1 MCHYKLTREVKVHS
15 LFVFWCVGP
24 GTLAVSMTVSFS
36 CFQETQVAAATTEL
50 MSPTRRDYQRGIKEN
65 LGGELSSKVLS
76 YQNKPPGS
84 RDSLTSLKILYRPA
98 GKKFARHI
106 PQSPERLLDAPDILD
121 DDYLSLVDWSCNN
134 HVAVALGATVHLWN
148 AATGEIQQVYQLEGQ
163 DNYVASVKWAEEG
176 RYLALGTNTGN
187 IVVWDV
193 EQSKVSRCLQGL
205 DSRVASLSWN
215 KWLLAGGSRSGEIQ
229 QSDTRMADH
238 VVAACRGHSQEVCG
252 LAWSSDGKYLASG
265 GNDNIL
271 NIWASQ
277 QQGLHTGPSPLHS
290 LTSHMA
296 AVKAVAWCP
305 WQSNILASGGG
316 TIKIWNIN
324 TNNGQML
331 STTHT
336 QSQVSSLLWARE
348 YRELVSSHGY
358 DRNEIL
364 IWKYPTMERTA
375 ELTGHTERVLHLC
388 LSPDGSTL
396 LSAGADE
403 TLR

>member
-1 MCHYKLTREVKVHS
+1 
-15 LFVFWCVGP
+15 
-24 GTLAVSMTVSFS
+24 MT
-36 CFQETQVAAATTEL
+36 ATTGL
-50 MSPTRRDYQRGIKEN
+50 ISPSRREYQRGIKEN

-76 YQNKPPGS
+76 YQNKPPGP
-84 RDSLTSLKILYRPA
+84 RDSHTSLKILYRPA
-98 GKKFARHI
+98 VKKVGRHI
-106 PQSPERLLDAPDILD
+106 PGAPEKLLDAPDILD

-134 HVAVALGATVHLWN
+134 LVAVALGATVHLWN
-148 AATGEIQQVYQLEGQ
+148 AATGEIHQVCQLEGQ

-193 EQSKVSRCLQGL
+193 EKSKMSRCLQGL

-238 VVAACRGHSQEVCG
+238 VVSTCRAHSQEVCG

-316 TIKIWNIN
+316 TADQTVKIWN
-324 TNNGQML
+324 TSNGSML
-331 STTHT
+331 SSTDTM
-336 QSQVSSLLWARE
+336 SQVSSLVWARE
-348 YRELVSSHGY
+348 YRELVSSHGS
-358 DRNEIL
+358 DKNEIV

-375 ELTGHTERVLHLC
+375 ELMGHTERVLQLC
-388 LSPDGSTL
+388 LSPDGSSL
-396 LSAGADE
+396 ISAGADE